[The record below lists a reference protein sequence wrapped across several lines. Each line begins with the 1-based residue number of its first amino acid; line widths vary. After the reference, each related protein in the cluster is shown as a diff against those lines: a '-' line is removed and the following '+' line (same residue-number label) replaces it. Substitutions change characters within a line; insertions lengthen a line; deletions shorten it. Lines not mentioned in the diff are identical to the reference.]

1 MICTSAVH
9 GLLLASLVLAFVR
22 WLCWKLRA
30 TAVGAKGRSR
40 CVVAL
45 DGDQGDD
52 NDAKKC
58 YNGDDDSC
66 PKGSMLND
74 IDLDICE

>member
-1 MICTSAVH
+1 MIRASAVH
-9 GLLLASLVLAFVR
+9 GLLLASLAPVFVR
-22 WLCWKLRA
+22 WLCSERGCHSTSLGPDLA
-30 TAVGAKGRSR
+30 L
-40 CVVAL
+40 AL

-58 YNGDDDSC
+58 YDGDDDSC
-66 PKGSMLND
+66 PKGSMLKD